1 MNKTR
6 KKINILSEITQT
18 QKDEHTIYTLISGYQ
33 MQIKG

>member
-6 KKINILSEITQT
+6 KKINILSEITQA
-18 QKDEHTIYTLISGYQ
+18 QKDEHTIYTLISGHQ